1 MKFFKINSVRL
12 LFNNLS
18 KDVNRKE
25 VKNCARELC
34 YLLKTLSNSSFKA
47 AKTKYMDEKFL
58 KVAQL
63 CEGN

>member
-18 KDVNRKE
+18 KDVNRK